1 MPRINRAI
9 ELLAAG
15 QPVYCTTVEELTY
28 EQGVEQAGTWAD
40 YLTVDV
46 EHDPFEPRALLAF
59 MRGLVDGGP
68 TRTGHRTP
76 AVIVTLPMDGTD
88 EHAVRANAWMIKQTL
103 ATGVHGLL
111 LCHAETPGAARAFV
125 EAARYPFHAR
135 ADGLGV
141 GRRGSGGQD
150 HAAAIWGLSHLE
162 YLDRADVWPLNPDG
176 ELMLGLKIE
185 NRRALANAEA
195 SAAVPG
201 LAFAEWGPGDMGMSF
216 GHKDA
221 HDPPYPPEMTAARAR
236 VKAACDARR
245 PRVPRPGAPR
255 QRCRAARCRR
265 ADRRRHHGS
274 RRNRPPPHQTPPAVV
289 SSNVSRGVGPKRVR
303 GGDRRARC

>member
-1 MPRINRAI
+1 MPRFNRAI

-28 EQGVEQAGTWAD
+28 RRGVEEAGTWAD

-46 EHDPFEPRALLAF
+46 EHHPFEPAALLAF

-68 TRTGHRTP
+68 TSDGHRTP

-103 ATGVHGLL
+103 AAGVHGLL

-125 EAARYPFHAR
+125 EAARYPFHA
-135 ADGLGV
+135 AVEGLGV

-150 HAAAIWGLSHLE
+150 LAAAIWGVSPVE
-162 YLDRADVWPLNPDG
+162 YLERADLWPLSPAG

-185 NRRALANAEA
+185 NRRALENAEA

-221 HDPPYPPEMTAARAR
+221 HDPPYPPEMIAARAR
-236 VKAACDARR
+236 VKAACDRAGLAFLDLVR
-245 PRVPRPGAPR
+245 PDNVTPSSTPACGLAPPPRKPRKSGVATASVPCRGDRALRPPRP
-255 QRCRAARCRR
+255 
-265 ADRRRHHGS
+265 
-274 RRNRPPPHQTPPAVV
+274 
-289 SSNVSRGVGPKRVR
+289 
-303 GGDRRARC
+303 

>member
-1 MPRINRAI
+1 MPRFNRAI

-28 EQGVEQAGTWAD
+28 RRGVEEAGTWAD

-46 EHDPFEPRALLAF
+46 EHHPFEPAALLAF

-68 TRTGHRTP
+68 TASGHRTP

-88 EHAVRANAWMIKQTL
+88 EQSVRANAWMIKQTL
-103 ATGVHGLL
+103 AAGVHGLL

-125 EAARYPFHAR
+125 EAARYPFDA
-135 ADGLGV
+135 AVEGLGV

-150 HAAAIWGLSHLE
+150 LAAAIWGVSPVE
-162 YLDRADVWPLNPDG
+162 YLERADLWPLSPAG

-185 NRRALANAEA
+185 NRRALENAEA

-236 VKAACDARR
+236 VKAACDRAGLAFLDLVR
-245 PRVPRPGAPR
+245 PDNVTAQLDAGVRVGAATKE
-255 QRCRAARCRR
+255 AAEIG
-265 ADRRRHHGS
+265 RRHS
-274 RRNRPPPHQTPPAVV
+274 KRPLPW
-289 SSNVSRGVGPKRVR
+289 
-303 GGDRRARC
+303 

>member
-1 MPRINRAI
+1 MPRFNRAI

-28 EQGVEQAGTWAD
+28 RRGVEEAGTWAD

-46 EHDPFEPRALLAF
+46 EHHPFEPAALLAF

-68 TRTGHRTP
+68 TASGHRTP

-88 EHAVRANAWMIKQTL
+88 EQSVRANAWMIKQTL
-103 ATGVHGLL
+103 AAGVHGLL

-125 EAARYPFHAR
+125 EAARYPFHA
-135 ADGLGV
+135 AVEGLGV

-150 HAAAIWGLSHLE
+150 LAAAIWGVSPVE
-162 YLDRADVWPLNPDG
+162 YLERADLWPLSPAG

-185 NRRALANAEA
+185 NRRALENAEA

-236 VKAACDARR
+236 VKAACDRAGLAFLDLVR
-245 PRVPRPGAPR
+245 PDNVTAQLDAGVRVGAATKE
-255 QRCRAARCRR
+255 AAEIG
-265 ADRRRHHGS
+265 RRHS
-274 RRNRPPPHQTPPAVV
+274 KRPLPW
-289 SSNVSRGVGPKRVR
+289 
-303 GGDRRARC
+303 

>member
-1 MPRINRAI
+1 MSRVNRAI

-15 QPVYCTTVEELTY
+15 QPVYCTTVEELSY
-28 EQGVEQAGTWAD
+28 ERGLEEARTWAD
-40 YLTVDV
+40 YLTVDL
-46 EHDPFEPRALLAF
+46 EHHPFAPAALLAF

-68 TRTGHRTP
+68 TRSGHRTP

-125 EAARYPFHAR
+125 EAARYPFSMAVN
-135 ADGLGV
+135 GLGV
-141 GRRGSGGQD
+141 GRRGSGGQEP
-150 HAAAIWGLSHLE
+150 AAAIWGLSPVDYLE
-162 YLDRADVWPLNPDG
+162 HADVWPLNPEG

-185 NRRALANAEA
+185 NRRALDDVEA
-195 SAAVPG
+195 STAVPG
-201 LAFAEWGPGDMGMSF
+201 IAFAEWGPGDMGMAF

-236 VKAACDARR
+236 VKAACD
-245 PRVPRPGAPR
+245 
-255 QRCRAARCRR
+255 RAGVAFLEMVR
-265 ADRRRHHGS
+265 ADDVIDQIARGVKIGAATAEAAEIGRRHT
-274 RRNRPPPHQTPPAVV
+274 RRSLPW
-289 SSNVSRGVGPKRVR
+289 
-303 GGDRRARC
+303 

>member
-1 MPRINRAI
+1 MARINRAT

-15 QPVYCTTVEELTY
+15 QPIYCTTVHELSYERGLEE
-28 EQGVEQAGTWAD
+28 AGTWAD

-46 EHDPFEPRALLAF
+46 EHHPFAPAALLAF

-68 TRTGHRTP
+68 TRSGHRTP

-88 EHAVRANAWMIKQTL
+88 EQSVRANAWMIRQAL

-125 EAARYPFHAR
+125 EAARYPFHA
-135 ADGLGV
+135 ALEGLGV

-150 HAAAIWGLSHLE
+150 LAAAVWGLSPVE
-162 YLDRADVWPLNPDG
+162 YLERADVWPLNPAG
-176 ELMLGLKIE
+176 ELLLGLKIE
-185 NRRALANAEA
+185 NRRALENAAA

-221 HDPPYPPEMTAARAR
+221 HDPPYPSDMAAARAR
-236 VKAACDARR
+236 VKTACDRAGLAFLEMVRSDN
-245 PRVPRPGAPR
+245 VVAQLDGGVMIGAATKD
-255 QRCRAARCRR
+255 AAE
-265 ADRRRHHGS
+265 AGRRHT
-274 RRNRPPPHQTPPAVV
+274 RRTLPW
-289 SSNVSRGVGPKRVR
+289 
-303 GGDRRARC
+303 